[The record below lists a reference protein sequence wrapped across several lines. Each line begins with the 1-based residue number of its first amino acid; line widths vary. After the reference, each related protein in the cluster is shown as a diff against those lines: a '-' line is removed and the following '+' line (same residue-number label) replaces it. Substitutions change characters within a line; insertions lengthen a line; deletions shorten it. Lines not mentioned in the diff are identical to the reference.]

1 MRLLFENESCARN
14 GNLPQIQTRLLQI
27 IVFTFHRLPRSKP
40 NQTKQLRATATGGNQ
55 VPHTYRPILAAARAD
70 QAGGVVPHTANGA
83 VVSLESAQHL
93 AAGEVELAQPQV
105 RAALRTYHAEVDRTV
120 SNRNLGESACTNYG
134 IVALQ
139 TIEPRYP

>member
-14 GNLPQIQTRLLQI
+14 GNLPQIQTRLLQT
-27 IVFTFHRLPRSKP
+27 IVFAFHRRSKP

-83 VVSLESAQHL
+83 VVSLEGAQHL
-93 AAGEVELAQPQV
+93 AAGEVELAQP
-105 RAALRTYHAEVDRTV
+105 
-120 SNRNLGESACTNYG
+120 
-134 IVALQ
+134 
-139 TIEPRYP
+139 